1 MDMENETTIWDR
13 GTLSFQKKMQPAALK
28 IYQTIFPDCKLQE
41 LKAED
46 GGVHPLDQ
54 HFAIDRVI
62 TLSSGVT
69 FSLQEKYR
77 QNYYLRFMDFTQEY
91 KNAHGTT
98 NETKGEWFKLY
109 AQLYFYGWANKEET
123 AFEKWILMDITKY
136 KMVVEQAGGL
146 DQIGQ
151 FNINE
156 QYGGASFYGIPI
168 IKLDKAILKSNIDGL
183 SCNSSGAT
191 KVTSKSMHLQSFA
204 RLVTRVNKT
213 KVQTGTILV
222 EKNGNQYDVL

>member
-1 MDMENETTIWDR
+1 MENEITAWDR

-46 GGVHPLDQ
+46 GGVHALDQ

-109 AQLYFYGWANKEET
+109 AQLYFYGWANEEET
-123 AFEKWILMDITKY
+123 AFEKWILMDVTKY
-136 KMVVEQAGGL
+136 KIVVEQAGGL
-146 DQIGQ
+146 EQIGQ
-151 FNINE
+151 FNINDH
-156 QYGGASFYGIPI
+156 YGGASFYGIPI
-168 IKLDKAILKSNIDGL
+168 IKLDKAILKSNMNEL
-183 SCNSSGAT
+183 SCNMLGGD
-191 KVTSKSMHLQSFA
+191 KDISKTIKQMPFA
-204 RLVTRVNKT
+204 RLVTRVDKT
-213 KVQTGTILV
+213 QQKSGTILV
-222 EKNGNQYDVL
+222 EKNGNQYVEI